1 MINTMDKKFSS
12 HLLIILATFFI
23 AMGLISLGWIFGKYI
38 NSSILI
44 EKLLGWFEQIATIV
58 GGCATALTA
67 YIAGKALSTWKTQ
80 FEHSER
86 YKAIVDLEK
95 SYRQYIDSFEVYV
108 DAHRNSCRLKKGD
121 TLSPKNRDFAL
132 KVDDYRASWEQA
144 HDQFQKSYQWART
157 FLIAEDIENLEGYRY
172 QKNER
177 EGTSSFENT
186 TILMQRIIQ
195 SPTEQNR
202 KHFEI
207 YSFEIMKEL
216 LALRKK

>member
-23 AMGLISLGWIFGKYI
+23 AIALISLGWIFGKYI

-58 GGCATALTA
+58 GGCATVLAA
-67 YIAGKALSTWKTQ
+67 FIAVKALSTWRTQ

-95 SYRQYIDSFEVYV
+95 SYRQYIDSFEIYL
-108 DAHRNSCRLKKGD
+108 DAHINSCRLKEGVI
-121 TLSPKNRDFAL
+121 LSPKNRDIAL
-132 KVDDYRASWEQA
+132 KVDDYRASWEQTN
-144 HDQFQKSYQWART
+144 DQLQKSYQWART

-177 EGTSSFENT
+177 EGTSYFENT
-186 TILMQRIIQ
+186 TILMQKIIQ
-195 SPTEQNR
+195 LPSKQHCENF
-202 KHFEI
+202 KI
-207 YSFEIMKEL
+207 YSSELMKEL
-216 LALRKK
+216 LVLRKK